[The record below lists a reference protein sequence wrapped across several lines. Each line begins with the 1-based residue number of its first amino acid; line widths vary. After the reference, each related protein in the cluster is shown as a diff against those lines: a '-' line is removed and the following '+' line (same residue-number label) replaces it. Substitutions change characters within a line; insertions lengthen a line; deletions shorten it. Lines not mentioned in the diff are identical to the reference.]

1 MPKRIQRPWIWRDRP
16 PDVIDVTRATRFGN
30 PFTEGDRTTLVARYR
45 QWVTDPDAPPIRGR
59 GGSILL
65 RESPAAQKRNAHHAK
80 VVRAYGAPVDGKRRT
95 FRPPTGEDIALLRG
109 KDLAC
114 FCPLDGGPCHADVLL
129 ELANPTTNERES
141 A

>member
-45 QWVTDPDAPPIRGR
+45 QWVTDPDAPPIRG
-59 GGSILL
+59 
-65 RESPAAQKRNAHHAK
+65 
-80 VVRAYGAPVDGKRRT
+80 KRRT